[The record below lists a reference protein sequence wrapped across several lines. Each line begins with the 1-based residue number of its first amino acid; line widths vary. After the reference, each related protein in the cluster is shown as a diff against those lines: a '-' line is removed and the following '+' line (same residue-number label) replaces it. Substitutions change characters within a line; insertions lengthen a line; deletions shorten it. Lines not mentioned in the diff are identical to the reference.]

1 MAGFADL
8 NVPQG
13 PDKKGLQSLLEA
25 AARRESGS
33 GAAAGP
39 APGRAGLEGPGQ
51 CGGSGRPGVEDAGL
65 SLLCWVGV
73 SSRSVNPG
81 RAGLEGSRRH
91 PAQGFPCA
99 WEAGQCLLCL
109 MRHCPARILGPPVA
123 PQPL

>member
-25 AARRESGS
+25 AARRESES

-39 APGRAGLEGPGQ
+39 ASGRAGGAGAG
-51 CGGSGRPGVEDAGL
+51 GGSGRPGVEDAGL
-65 SLLCWVGV
+65 SRLRWVGV

-91 PAQGFPCA
+91 REQGFPCP

-109 MRHCPARILGPPVA
+109 MHLCPARILGPPVA
-123 PQPL
+123 PRAL